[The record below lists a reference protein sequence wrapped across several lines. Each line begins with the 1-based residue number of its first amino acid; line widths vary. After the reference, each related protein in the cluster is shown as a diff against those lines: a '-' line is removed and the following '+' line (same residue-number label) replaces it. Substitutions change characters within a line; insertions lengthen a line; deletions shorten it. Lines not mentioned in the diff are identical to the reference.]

1 MEVQAMLN
9 NTKHK
14 IQTSDLHELIDDQFV
29 TRLQVEEK
37 TAANT
42 PLRNHKEGAKRSHR
56 RHRLYAW
63 NTGVTKSGWR
73 VSTW

>member
-1 MEVQAMLN
+1 MLN

-14 IQTSDLHELIDDQFV
+14 SQTNDLREMIDDQAV
-29 TRLQVEEK
+29 ARLHVDES

-42 PLRNHKEGAKRSHR
+42 PLRTQKEGVKRSRHR
-56 RHRLYAW
+56 RYGW
-63 NTGVTKSGWR
+63 NTGLTKSGWR

>member
-1 MEVQAMLN
+1 MLN

-14 IQTSDLHELIDDQFV
+14 IQKNDLHEMIDEQAV
-29 TRLQVEEK
+29 TRLPVEES

-42 PLRNHKEGAKRSHR
+42 PLRNQKEGAKRNLR
-56 RHRLYAW
+56 RHRRYAW
-63 NTGVTKSGWR
+63 NTGTTTSGRR

>member
-1 MEVQAMLN
+1 MLN

-14 IQTSDLHELIDDQFV
+14 SQTNDLREMIDDQAV
-29 TRLQVEEK
+29 ARLHVDES

-42 PLRNHKEGAKRSHR
+42 PLRTQKELVKRSRHRHR
-56 RHRLYAW
+56 RYGW
-63 NTGVTKSGWR
+63 NTGLTKSGWR

>member
-1 MEVQAMLN
+1 MLN

-14 IQTSDLHELIDDQFV
+14 IQTSDLHEVIGEQAV
-29 TRLQVEEK
+29 TPLRVDES

-42 PLRNHKEGAKRSHR
+42 PMRNQKEGAERSRR
-56 RHRLYAW
+56 RHRRYAW
-63 NTGVTKSGWR
+63 NTGTTKSGWR

>member
-1 MEVQAMLN
+1 MLN

-14 IQTSDLHELIDDQFV
+14 IQTNDLREMIDDQAV
-29 TRLQVEEK
+29 ACLHVEEK

-42 PLRNHKEGAKRSHR
+42 PLRNQKESAKRSHR
-56 RHRLYAW
+56 RHRHYAW
-63 NTGVTKSGWR
+63 NTGVTTSGWR